1 MHFPFHQ
8 SSPIMAEYHLVLGKQ
23 EIFKNNLNDKV
34 NHASIYLCEGLRAQK
49 QASFKIYEIENR
61 PLRIGL

>member
-1 MHFPFHQ
+1 
-8 SSPIMAEYHLVLGKQ
+8 MAEYHLVLGKQ
-23 EIFKNNLNDKV
+23 EIFTNNLHDKV
-34 NHASIYLCEGLRAQK
+34 NHASIHLCEGLSAQK